1 MLVRKKLEHFFSTDN
16 PVEDRIFCMA
26 VSLCG
31 GECLLLMIV
40 TILLRESVFIPLLFL
55 AGGLIS
61 GAVLWIQNKYHNLT
75 ITSVAYLVVMFILL
89 FPVLGHFSN
98 GAIYD
103 FPLYFIEGIAF
114 TAIMLSGRKALVLIC
129 AEIAVDL
136 YCINQMT
143 EQIVVE
149 IEAESDKIVYF
160 PVMYCRIMVA
170 ISLTGIVCGL
180 LIAYRNRLLRDEI
193 CKCSEIEQ
201 KVEQVNYAKNMF
213 LVNVSHEIRTPLNA
227 ILGTSELLLDLEAD
241 DRVKENA
248 FDIANSSKALLS
260 ITNDLMD
267 FSRIDYSDIR
277 LDEGF
282 YHIGGLFNELIN
294 MLSVRFSD
302 YNAELFVDISPNI
315 PERLCGD
322 GEKFRQILSTLLISI
337 VKSME
342 HGEVHF
348 KVDCHEQTKQQ
359 IVLEIKVLAQGTFK
373 YSCMEQLQQEDDR
386 DPAYGDQGSVLMKQL
401 IKTMG
406 GTLEMQETL
415 RERSYCFDIIQG
427 YEAAKSIVE
436 INRENAFILFYENSI
451 MQGSS
456 FAKVLQDMGLRFCQV
471 TSNEAFY
478 EECVKECYTHIMIA
492 SERYDGMKDRLTEL
506 LRPQSL
512 ILVSSGIITYDDAL
526 IRTTF
531 ARPVNCI
538 NVDALLSGRKNS
550 SIRHVEYHGGFICPD
565 AKIMVVDDNIINL
578 EVASGILKKYEA
590 QVILATSG
598 KECLNYLQDERVDFI
613 FLDYMM
619 PEMDGIDTLKNIKAL
634 PIPELKQVP
643 IVALTANA
651 VSGARE
657 MFLEAGFD
665 EYISKPIEL
674 NTFERV
680 LREYLNK
687 DKVIFTMNKE
697 AANEE

>member
-1 MLVRKKLEHFFSTDN
+1 MSVRKKLEHFFSTEN
-16 PVEDRIFCMA
+16 PVEDRIFRMA

-40 TILLRESVFIPLLFL
+40 TILLRESVLISLLL
-55 AGGLIS
+55 LVGGSCS
-61 GAVLWIQNKYHNLT
+61 GAVLWIHDKYHNLT
-75 ITSVAYLVVMFILL
+75 AISVLYLIAMFVLL
-89 FPVLGHFSN
+89 FPALGLLSKS
-98 GAIYD
+98 AVYD
-103 FPLYFIEGIAF
+103 FPLYFIEGITF
-114 TAIMLSGRKALVLIC
+114 TAIILGGRKAIAVIC

-136 YCINQMT
+136 YCIYQMT
-143 EQIVVE
+143 EQIAVE
-149 IEAESDKIVYF
+149 IETEGNKIVYF

-170 ISLTGIVCGL
+170 ISVTGIVCGL

-193 CKCSEIEQ
+193 RRCSELEQ
-201 KVEQVNYAKNMF
+201 KAEQVNYAKNMF

-227 ILGTSELLLDLEAD
+227 ILGTSELLLDLDAAD
-241 DRVKENA
+241 RIKENA
-248 FDIANSSKALLS
+248 FDITNSSRALLS
-260 ITNDLMD
+260 ITDDLMD
-267 FSRIDYSDIR
+267 FSKIDYSNIR
-277 LDEGF
+277 LNEGF

-302 YNAELFVDISPNI
+302 YNAELFVDISPDI

-322 GEKFRQILSTLLISI
+322 GEKFRQILSTLLISV

-342 HGEVHF
+342 QGEVHF
-348 KVDCHEQTKQQ
+348 KVGCHEQARQQ
-359 IVLEIKVLAQGTFK
+359 IALKIEVLAKGTFK
-373 YSCMEQLQQEDDR
+373 YSYMEQLQQEDDR
-386 DPAYGDQGSVLMKQL
+386 NLAYGDQGGALMKQL

-406 GTLEMQETL
+406 GTLDIEESI
-415 RERSYCFDIIQG
+415 RERSYCFDILQG

-436 INRENAFILFYENSI
+436 INRGNVFILFYENSA
-451 MQGSS
+451 MEGGA

-471 TSNEAFY
+471 TNNERFY

-492 SERYDGMKDRLTEL
+492 SERYDGMKDRLTDL

-512 ILVSSGIITYDDAL
+512 ILVSSGTITYDDAL

-538 NVDALLSGRKNS
+538 SMDALISGRKNS
-550 SIRHVEYHGGFICPD
+550 SIRHVEYHGGFTCPD

-578 EVASGILKKYEA
+578 EVASGILKRYEA
-590 QVILATSG
+590 QVILAASG
-598 KECLNYLQDERVDFI
+598 KECLNYLQDEPVDFI